1 MSKALNAHR
10 DNFKIIEDVENIDHL
25 RRYILKLYNQNFS
38 SQKTKVNSKKDV
50 TLAKHNWHLS
60 KKVTTNLI
68 KFTFEHPI
76 VYLNKPES
84 SSMGNT

>member
-50 TLAKHNWHLS
+50 TLAKHN
-60 KKVTTNLI
+60 
-68 KFTFEHPI
+68 
-76 VYLNKPES
+76 
-84 SSMGNT
+84 

>member
-1 MSKALNAHR
+1 MCFMSKALNAHR

-50 TLAKHNWHLS
+50 TLAKHN
-60 KKVTTNLI
+60 
-68 KFTFEHPI
+68 
-76 VYLNKPES
+76 
-84 SSMGNT
+84 